1 MQKPK
6 EPSYWLFK
14 AVWKGWGWGGVGK
27 ERGGERLEEWR
38 SVLDNIEVWMGRVS
52 ELGFLLVKV
61 GGQKKK
67 GGKGISF
74 SGSWAICPA
83 LLLLASQLH
92 SAYAGKSTLLPVNMM
107 TKKKKITAAFVYKKR
122 LFAFFLARFEVNCHL
137 KEHHIPY

>member
-14 AVWKGWGWGGVGK
+14 AVWKGRGGGGGVGK
-27 ERGGERLEEWR
+27 ERGGERLAEWR
-38 SVLDNIEVWMGRVS
+38 SVLDNMEVWMGRVS

-67 GGKGISF
+67 EGKGISF

-92 SAYAGKSTLLPVNMM
+92 SASAGKSTLLPVNMM
-107 TKKKKITAAFVYKKR
+107 TKKKNNSCICVQEAALC
-122 LFAFFLARFEVNCHL
+122 LFSGPFRGELSS
-137 KEHHIPY
+137 